1 MPQNSTVT
9 SPSRLSHTRASDTM
23 PQDALHP
30 VLRNALVCMDVQ
42 LEEEL
47 TRYRRQKASGG
58 RTIAQMGR
66 RKSAPKTLD
75 LLDFSSPELPTQP
88 PSNSQVPTDA
98 TGVTDIPGAEEL
110 WGAGTEV
117 DPMTTAPSVVADNLD
132 SELIPHL
139 TDLEPDLENLGD
151 ESDDRPWAS
160 DIAISN
166 HLAATSEMP
175 DDYLESS
182 EELLRS
188 LAETEADIEVEQ
200 SFMQNLLTPLGL
212 GSMLLLLVS
221 SAIFGY
227 VIMNPSS
234 LSQLFATRNGNKP
247 MLDTPTP
254 ITAPNGETTQPP
266 EPNLAAR
273 EFPEINPANLG
284 TLKSEPGTTSA
295 KPTTKPGVKPAS
307 APAARSSN
315 PESSGVTSAPA
326 PVPASSNVES
336 SAAPPI
342 YSPPEPAASAPL
354 PDYRTYA
361 PPARESSPPP
371 PVVRPAVPAP
381 PMQRSEPP
389 APVPVPQTVAP
400 APATSSA
407 TGTDA
412 YPYKIGVPYQNDQ
425 SLEDARKVVPDA
437 FVRNGDDGA
446 KVQVGASESQSEAE
460 ARAQE
465 LRNQGIPAEVY
476 KP

>member
-9 SPSRLSHTRASDTM
+9 SPARSSQARVSDM
-23 PQDALHP
+23 PAQDGLHP

-47 TRYRRQKASGG
+47 ARYRRQKASGG
-58 RTIAQMGR
+58 RTIAQMSR

-88 PSNSQVPTDA
+88 PSSPQAPTTLA
-98 TGVTDIPGAEEL
+98 TGISDAIASETL
-110 WGAGTEV
+110 WEPTLDV
-117 DPMTTAPSVVADNLD
+117 HSAPTQPSPVPDD
-132 SELIPHL
+132 SQSQLIPHL
-139 TDLEPDLENLGD
+139 PNLEPEAESLEGKN
-151 ESDDRPWAS
+151 SDRPWDDHLPISHHLTAPP
-160 DIAISN
+160 DI
-166 HLAATSEMP
+166 P

-234 LSQLFATRNGNKP
+234 LSQLFATRSGSKSVLNP
-247 MLDTPTP
+247 PTTVTP
-254 ITAPNGETTQPP
+254 PNGANTAQPP

-284 TLKSEPGTTSA
+284 TLKAEPGATSA
-295 KPTTKPGVKPAS
+295 KPATKPGAKSAGNPTARSTDSGTSETTSTPAPIRS
-307 APAARSSN
+307 RSEPPAAA
-315 PESSGVTSAPA
+315 PEV
-326 PVPASSNVES
+326 
-336 SAAPPI
+336 
-342 YSPPEPAASAPL
+342 YSPPEPAVAPD
-354 PDYRTYA
+354 PPSNYRTYA

-371 PVVRPAVPAP
+371 PVVQPAP
-381 PMQRSEPP
+381 PVQRSEPP
-389 APVPVPQTVAP
+389 APAVAPQAVAP
-400 APATSSA
+400 APSPA
-407 TGTDA
+407 TGSDA
-412 YPYKIGVPYQNDQ
+412 YPYKIGIPYQNDQ
-425 SLEDARKVVPDA
+425 SLEAARKVVPDA

-446 KVQVGASESQSEAE
+446 KVQVGASGSQADAE

>member
-9 SPSRLSHTRASDTM
+9 SPARSSQARVSDTSA
-23 PQDALHP
+23 QDVLHP

-47 TRYRRQKASGG
+47 ARYRRQKASGG
-58 RTIAQMGR
+58 RTIAQMSR

-88 PSNSQVPTDA
+88 PFHSQTPAVSPTEVAKDS
-98 TGVTDIPGAEEL
+98 GEEEL
-110 WGAGTEV
+110 WGNVTEV
-117 DPMTTAPSVVADNLD
+117 HSAPTEPAVVADHLD
-132 SELIPHL
+132 SHLVPHL
-139 TDLEPDLENLGD
+139 TGLD
-151 ESDDRPWAS
+151 SDPETSGGEIGDRPWSDDAS
-160 DIAISN
+160 INN
-166 HLAATSEMP
+166 HLATTSEMP

-234 LSQLFATRNGNKP
+234 LSQLFAARHGNKP
-247 MLDTPTP
+247 ALDTPTSVTTP
-254 ITAPNGETTQPP
+254 HGESTTQPP

-273 EFPEINPANLG
+273 EFPEINPATLG
-284 TLKSEPGTTSA
+284 TLKSEPGTAAA
-295 KPTTKPGVKPAS
+295 KPTPKPGTKPAS
-307 APAARSSN
+307 GTTARSTNS
-315 PESSGVTSAPA
+315 ESSGMT
-326 PVPASSNVES
+326 PVPANSSAEPP
-336 SAAPPI
+336 AAPPI
-342 YSPPEPAASAPL
+342 YSAPEPAASAPQS
-354 PDYRTYA
+354 DYRTYA

-371 PVVRPAVPAP
+371 PVVRPAPAP
-381 PMQRSEPP
+381 PAQRSEPP
-389 APVPVPQTVAP
+389 APVPVPQVVAP
-400 APATSSA
+400 APTSSSA

-412 YPYKIGVPYQNDQ
+412 YPYKIGIPYQNDQ

-446 KVQVGASESQSEAE
+446 KVQVGASGSQADAE
-460 ARAQE
+460 ARAEE

>member
-9 SPSRLSHTRASDTM
+9 SPARSSQARVIDTA
-23 PQDALHP
+23 PQEALHP

-47 TRYRRQKASGG
+47 ARYRRQKASGG
-58 RTIAQMGR
+58 RTIAQMSR
-66 RKSAPKTLD
+66 RKSAPKSLD

-88 PSNSQVPTDA
+88 PPSPQAATTPVPGIPDA
-98 TGVTDIPGAEEL
+98 IGAAEPWEPAIDGHSATTQPPIVTDDGHSQRIA
-110 WGAGTEV
+110 
-117 DPMTTAPSVVADNLD
+117 NLAN
-132 SELIPHL
+132 
-139 TDLEPDLENLGD
+139 LEPDAESLEGEN
-151 ESDDRPWAS
+151 SDQSWEQHVP
-160 DIAISN
+160 ISN
-166 HLAATSEMP
+166 HLAATPDMP

-188 LAETEADIEVEQ
+188 LAETEAEIEVEQ

-234 LSQLFATRNGNKP
+234 LSQLFAARNGNKP
-247 MLDTPTP
+247 MVDTPTTV
-254 ITAPNGETTQPP
+254 TAPDGSSTAQPP

-273 EFPEINPANLG
+273 EFPNINPANLG
-284 TLKSEPGTTSA
+284 TLKSEPGAASA
-295 KPTTKPGVKPAS
+295 KPTTQPGAKPANGTT
-307 APAARSSN
+307 AR
-315 PESSGVTSAPA
+315 
-326 PVPASSNVES
+326 S
-336 SAAPPI
+336 SAAPSGTASAPVAAPSSSSPESPATPEI
-342 YSPPEPAASAPL
+342 YSPPVAATAPQ

-361 PPARESSPPP
+361 PSPQDSSPPP
-371 PVVRPAVPAP
+371 PVVRPAPAP
-381 PMQRSEPP
+381 PVQRIEPAAP
-389 APVPVPQTVAP
+389 APVPQAVAP
-400 APATSSA
+400 APATSPA

-425 SLEDARKVVPDA
+425 SLEEARKVVPDA
-437 FVRNGDDGA
+437 FVRNSTEGA
-446 KVQVGASESQSEAE
+446 KVQVGASGSQAEAE

-465 LRNQGIPAEVY
+465 LRSQGIQAEVY